1 MKQTGQLGF
10 TIQVIKMKEKTLK
23 VGVYKFGRWTV
34 TVSKNENAKGKI
46 LRLENDDKEIQE
58 QIIVIDSTSN
68 GWVDRIGKGDL
79 FNNTVTIFQADNLE
93 RNLKR

>member
-1 MKQTGQLGF
+1 
-10 TIQVIKMKEKTLK
+10 MKEKTLK

-93 RNLKR
+93 HNLKR